1 MWFRPGTGGV
11 VLGLT
16 FDIEGLDLERVLQL
30 RATNHITLLTDEPEK
45 LDELELI
52 GIFDKVL
59 PRSAG
64 KADTKLPD
72 GGVRL
77 RGLET
82 EAWARP
88 GTRWTPVDDARVF
101 QSPGAPWSHYG
112 HRVELKGPDIKRG
125 LALWKKHNGDL
136 GVEKAHLAFETEEV
150 EKHDDWHAVSV
161 LRTRRLAPPSLPRD
175 YHFAPVRWDKVRA
188 LRAEVFGE
196 GRDEYQS
203 WLLRAHRK
211 EVRSRR
217 GRFEGVW
224 LGESLIAM
232 GAIYWR
238 SRAARYQEIG
248 VHPDHRRKGICSGL
262 VAHLARDLDREL
274 VISAEQGS
282 PAEIVYQAL
291 GFRHCSTM
299 YDRTWPAP

>member
-1 MWFRPGTGGV
+1 M
-11 VLGLT
+11 GLT

-30 RATNHITLLTDEPEK
+30 RATNHITLLTDEPDK
-45 LDELELI
+45 LDELELA
-52 GIFDKVL
+52 GIFDHVL

-64 KADTKLPD
+64 KPDKKLPD

-88 GTRWTPVDDARVF
+88 GSVWTAVDGARVF
-101 QSPGAPWSHYG
+101 QSPGATSSHYG
-112 HRVELKGPDIKRG
+112 HRVELKGPDVNAG

-136 GVEKAHLAFETEEV
+136 GVEKAHLAFETE
-150 EKHDDWHAVSV
+150 DDAEHEGWHTVSV
-161 LRTRRLAPPSLPRD
+161 LRTRRLAPATLPRD
-175 YHFAPVRWDKVRA
+175 YRFAPVRWDKVRA

-196 GRDEYQS
+196 GRDEFQS

-224 LGESLIAM
+224 YGDSLIAM

-248 VHPDHRRKGICSGL
+248 VHPDHRRKGLCSGL
-262 VAHLARDLDREL
+262 VAHLARGLDREL
-274 VISAEQGS
+274 VITAERGS
-282 PAEIVYQAL
+282 PAEIVYEAL
-291 GFRHCSTM
+291 GFRRCSTTF
-299 YDRTWPAP
+299 DRTFPAP